1 MFRFLLR
8 RLLFIAG
15 TIITIIFFVFFGLNL
30 AEGSGLSLAEC
41 ALRAFH
47 SSLGYL
53 QGVLHGDL
61 GMVTRFSP
69 SGVSAMVPGQSSMV
83 TAASRPISELI
94 LEYYP
99 RSMALL
105 LFALALALLIG
116 LPAGVLAAL
125 KRHSRLSF
133 PLLTFT
139 LLGIS
144 APSFFAALVLQMV
157 AIRLSQG
164 FGLHW
169 LVAGGFG
176 WDRRIILPGLILAA
190 RPLAQV
196 AKVSFVALSE
206 VWEQDYI
213 RTARSK
219 GLFFR
224 DIFTRHALKNAAI
237 TILTA
242 LGVSFR
248 FALSSLPVVEVIFG
262 WPGIGVA
269 MLEAIMKKDGMV
281 AVNLALCLGLTFMV
295 FNLFLEMIY
304 RYIDPRLRSEAIG

>member
-1 MFRFLLR
+1 MFRFFLR

-30 AEGSGLSLAEC
+30 AEGSGLSPVEC

-47 SSLGYL
+47 SSLSYL
-53 QGVLHGDL
+53 HGVLHGDL
-61 GMVTRFSP
+61 GMVTGFSAP
-69 SGVSAMVPGQSSMV
+69 AVSPMVPGQTGMA
-83 TAASRPISELI
+83 TAASRPISQLI

-99 RSMALL
+99 RSTGLL
-105 LFALALALLIG
+105 LFALALAFLIG

-125 KRHSRLSF
+125 KPHSRLSF

-157 AIRLSQG
+157 AIRLSRD

-169 LVAGGFG
+169 LAAGGFG
-176 WDRRIILPGLILAA
+176 WDRRIILPGLVLAA
-190 RPLAQV
+190 RPLAHV

-219 GLFFR
+219 GLLFR
-224 DIFTRHALKNAAI
+224 VIFTRHALRNAAI

-269 MLEAIMKKDGMV
+269 MLEAIKKMDGMV

-295 FNLFLEMIY
+295 FNLLLEIIY
-304 RYIDPRLRSEAIG
+304 RYIDPRLRTETIG

>member
-30 AEGSGLSLAEC
+30 AEGSGLFPVEC

-69 SGVSAMVPGQSSMV
+69 GVGPAAVPGQSGIV
-83 TAASRPISELI
+83 TASSRPISELI

-99 RSMALL
+99 RSMGLL
-105 LFALALALLIG
+105 LFALGLAFLIG

-125 KRHSRLSF
+125 KPHSRLSF
-133 PLLTFT
+133 PLLIFT

-157 AIRLSQG
+157 VVRLSRD

-176 WDRRIILPGLILAA
+176 WDRRIILPGLVLAA
-190 RPLAQV
+190 RPLAHV
-196 AKVSFVALSE
+196 AKVSFMALSE

-213 RTARSK
+213 RTAKSK
-219 GLFFR
+219 GLLFR
-224 DIFTRHALKNAAI
+224 VIFTRHALKNAAI

-269 MLEAIMKKDGMV
+269 MLEAIKKMDGMV

-295 FNLFLEMIY
+295 FNLLLEIIY
-304 RYIDPRLRSEAIG
+304 RYIDPRLRTETIG

>member
-1 MFRFLLR
+1 VFRFLLR

-30 AEGSGLSLAEC
+30 AEGSGLSPVEC
-41 ALRAFH
+41 ALQAFH

-69 SGVSAMVPGQSSMV
+69 VGLPAVPTQSGMV
-83 TAASRPISELI
+83 TGASRPISELI

-99 RSMALL
+99 RSMGLL
-105 LFALALALLIG
+105 LFALALAFLIG
-116 LPAGVLAAL
+116 LPAGVLPAL

-133 PLLTFT
+133 SLLTLT

-157 AIRLSQG
+157 AVRLSQG

-169 LVAGGFG
+169 LAAGGFG
-176 WDRRIILPGLILAA
+176 WDRHIILPGLVLAA
-190 RPLAQV
+190 RPLAHV
-196 AKVSFVALSE
+196 ARVSFVALSE
-206 VWEQDYI
+206 IWEQDYI
-213 RTARSK
+213 RTAKSK

-269 MLEAIMKKDGMV
+269 MLEAIKKKDGMV

-295 FNLFLEMIY
+295 FNLLLEITY
-304 RYIDPRLRSEAIG
+304 RYIDPRLRSETIG

>member
-1 MFRFLLR
+1 MLRFLFR
-8 RLLFIAG
+8 RLLFISG

-30 AEGSGLSLAEC
+30 AEGSGLSPAEC
-41 ALRAFH
+41 ALRAFN
-47 SSLGYL
+47 SSLAYL
-53 QGVLHGDL
+53 QGLLHGDL

-69 SGVSAMVPGQSSMV
+69 VGLPMVPTQSGMA
-83 TAASRPISELI
+83 TGFSRPISDLI

-99 RSMALL
+99 RSMGLL
-105 LFALALALLIG
+105 LFALALAFLAG

-125 KRHSRLSF
+125 KRNSRLSF
-133 PLLTFT
+133 PLLTLT

-157 AIRLSQG
+157 AVRLSQG

-169 LVAGGFG
+169 LAAGGFG
-176 WDRRIILPGLILAA
+176 WDRHIILPGLVLAV
-190 RPLAQV
+190 RPLAHV
-196 AKVSFVALSE
+196 ARVSFVALSE

-219 GLFFR
+219 GLLGR
-224 DIFTRHALKNAAI
+224 HIFTRHALKNAAI

-269 MLEAIMKKDGMV
+269 MLEAIKKVDSLV
-281 AVNLALCLGLTFMV
+281 AVNLALCLGLTFMA
-295 FNLFLEMIY
+295 FNLLLEITY

>member
-8 RLLFIAG
+8 RLFFIAG
-15 TIITIIFFVFFGLNL
+15 TIIVIIFFVFFGLNL
-30 AEGSGLSLAEC
+30 AEASGLSPAKC
-41 ALRAFH
+41 ALQAFH

-53 QGVLHGDL
+53 RGVAHGDL

-69 SGVSAMVPGQSSMV
+69 VGLPAVPGRSSLV

-99 RSMALL
+99 RSMGLL
-105 LFALALALLIG
+105 LFALALAFLAG
-116 LPAGVLAAL
+116 FPAGVLAAL

-139 LLGIS
+139 LVGIS

-157 AIRLSQG
+157 AVRLSQG
-164 FGLHW
+164 LGLHW
-169 LVAGGFG
+169 LAAGGFG
-176 WDRRIILPGLILAA
+176 WDRHIILPGLVLAA
-190 RPLAQV
+190 RPLAHV

-206 VWEQDYI
+206 VWEQDYV

-219 GLFFR
+219 GLLFR

-242 LGVSFR
+242 LSVSFR

-269 MLEAIMKKDGMV
+269 MLEAIKKMDGLV
-281 AVNLALCLGLTFMV
+281 AVNLALCLGLTFMA
-295 FNLFLEMIY
+295 FNLLLDILY
-304 RYIDPRLRSEAIG
+304 RYIDPRLRAKALS

>member
-15 TIITIIFFVFFGLNL
+15 TVITIIFFVFFGLNL
-30 AEGSGLSLAEC
+30 AEESGLSPAEC
-41 ALRAFH
+41 ALQAFH

-53 QGVLHGDL
+53 RGVLHGDL

-69 SGVSAMVPGQSSMV
+69 VGLPAVPTQSGMV
-83 TAASRPISELI
+83 TGASRPISELI
-94 LEYYP
+94 SEYYP
-99 RSMALL
+99 RSIGLL
-105 LFALALALLIG
+105 IFALALAFSVG
-116 LPAGVLAAL
+116 LPAGSLAAL
-125 KRHSRLSF
+125 RRHSRLSF
-133 PLLTFT
+133 PLLTLT
-139 LLGIS
+139 LLAIS

-157 AIRLSQG
+157 AVRLSQG

-169 LVAGGFG
+169 LAAGGFG
-176 WDRRIILPGLILAA
+176 WDRRIILPGLVLAA
-190 RPLAQV
+190 RPLAHV
-196 AKVSFVALSE
+196 ARVSFMALSE
-206 VWEQDYI
+206 VWERDYI
-213 RTARSK
+213 RTAKSK

-224 DIFTRHALKNAAI
+224 DIFTRHALRNAAI

-269 MLEAIMKKDGMV
+269 MLEAIKKMDGMV
-281 AVNLALCLGLTFMV
+281 AVNLAVCLGLTFMV
-295 FNLFLEMIY
+295 FNLLLEIIY
-304 RYIDPRLRSEAIG
+304 RYIDPRLRSETIG

>member
-8 RLLFIAG
+8 RFLFIAG
-15 TIITIIFFVFFGLNL
+15 TIIAIIFFVFFGLHL
-30 AEGSGLSLAEC
+30 AEGSGLSPVEC
-41 ALRAFH
+41 ALGAFH

-53 QGVLHGDL
+53 QGVLRGDL
-61 GMVTRFSP
+61 GMVTRFSAVGTP
-69 SGVSAMVPGQSSMV
+69 AVRSQSGMV
-83 TAASRPISELI
+83 TGGSRPISQLI
-94 LEYYP
+94 SEYYP
-99 RSMALL
+99 RSMGLL
-105 LFALALALLIG
+105 LFSLALAFLIG
-116 LPAGVLAAL
+116 LPAGVSAAL
-125 KRHSRLSF
+125 RRHSGLSF

-157 AIRLSQG
+157 VVRLSRD

-176 WDRRIILPGLILAA
+176 WDRRIILPGLVLAA

-196 AKVSFVALSE
+196 ARVSFVALSE

-213 RTARSK
+213 RTAKSK
-219 GLFFR
+219 GLLFR

-269 MLEAIMKKDGMV
+269 MLEAIKKMDGLV

-295 FNLFLEMIY
+295 FNLLLDITY
-304 RYIDPRLRSEAIG
+304 RYIDPRLRSETIG

>member
-30 AEGSGLSLAEC
+30 AEGSGLSPVEC

-47 SSLGYL
+47 SSLEYL
-53 QGVLHGDL
+53 HGVLHGDL

-69 SGVSAMVPGQSSMV
+69 VGLPMVPGRSSMV
-83 TAASRPISELI
+83 TAASRPVSELI
-94 LEYYP
+94 SGFYP
-99 RSMALL
+99 RSMGLL
-105 LFALALALLIG
+105 LFALALAFLIG

-125 KRHSRLSF
+125 KPHSRLSF
-133 PLLTFT
+133 PLLIFT

-144 APSFFAALVLQMV
+144 TPSFFAALLLQMV
-157 AIRLSQG
+157 AVQLSRG
-164 FGLHW
+164 FDLHW
-169 LVAGGFG
+169 LAAGGFG
-176 WDRRIILPGLILAA
+176 WDRRIVLPGLVLAA
-190 RPLAQV
+190 RPLAHV
-196 AKVSFVALSE
+196 ARVSFVALSE

-213 RTARSK
+213 RTAKSK
-219 GLFFR
+219 GLLFR
-224 DIFTRHALKNAAI
+224 VIFTRHALRNAAT

-269 MLEAIMKKDGMV
+269 MLEAIKKMDGMV

-295 FNLFLEMIY
+295 FNLLLEIIY
-304 RYIDPRLRSEAIG
+304 RYIDPRLRTETIG